1 MESWRRRRVE
11 IKTMTVPNRH
21 LDLINGHLI
30 IVITSD
36 TRWLAAGSVEIL
48 VPGAR
53 SGSMDHWT
61 TLGPPT
67 SLAPPATSHPPHPG
81 SKGIMRTPQLCGGQ
95 ETTSY

>member
-36 TRWLAAGSVEIL
+36 TRRLAAGTLKIL
-48 VPGAR
+48 DPGAR
-53 SGSMDHWT
+53 SGTMDHWT

-67 SLAPPATSHPPHPG
+67 SLAPQPPSSP
-81 SKGIMRTPQLCGGQ
+81 RQ
-95 ETTSY
+95 